1 MSNKLQAGTKQ
12 CNNNSK
18 TIKNCPPV
26 VPKLDSTFHQLI
38 AVRESNCIIQWI
50 AQSTFWTIGSCYLSW
65 ANKCEK
71 KKQLY
76 SIVHHLLPLQYNKNT
91 CLQVTKK
98 SNNTIQGVGGT
109 PDVKWQGWLN
119 EGKTQNPKKSLVQ
132 KLTLKNIPCRISQPW
147 KFQKALKDKTQKI

>member
-1 MSNKLQAGTKQ
+1 MSNKLQPSTKQ

-26 VPKLDSTFHQLI
+26 VPKLDSTFHPLI
-38 AVRESNCIIQWI
+38 AVRQSKCIIQWI
-50 AQSTFWTIGSCYLSW
+50 AQSTFWTIGSGHLSW
-65 ANKCEK
+65 ANKCD

-76 SIVHHLLPLQYNKNT
+76 SIVHHLLPLLHNKNT

-98 SNNTIQGVGGT
+98 VQQYNPGGGGT

-132 KLTLKNIPCRISQPW
+132 KLTLKIIPCQISKPW
-147 KFQKALKDKTQKI
+147 KFQKALKDKTQKN